1 MKPKVSG
8 QRNANSRCRS
18 GDQRQ
23 HPMRVRFS
31 DSRSTCSAYMVPRHR
46 VSGPPPPSS
55 LVAGVVLVR
64 VIILVTVGVLLELSR
79 NIKQPSPPPAR

>member
-1 MKPKVSG
+1 MPTAAVVRGTNASTQCGSG
-8 QRNANSRCRS
+8 FQIADPPAVHTWSRVTAS
-18 GDQRQ
+18 
-23 HPMRVRFS
+23 V
-31 DSRSTCSAYMVPRHR
+31 A
-46 VSGPPPPSS
+46 PPPPSS